1 LALEYQLH
9 ILRNPYLETIP
20 DGAFR
25 SLLNGVVGARA
36 DDIEARFGSGEY
48 VRNRMSFV
56 ILDPTAPSGAA
67 SDDIVLALALIG
79 PEADFFAP
87 NAVAKAFALR
97 EHGAD
102 AAGLIAAQNHRLADG
117 GFRFGGA
124 AEVAGTIVG
133 GSGQTDIQDRYQCSV
148 LAAHFNYAVATSRK
162 AWEESHGTG
171 RWYSNEQA
179 PSGRFAAVVEKALR
193 DRS

>member
-1 LALEYQLH
+1 MALEYQLH
-9 ILRNPYLETIP
+9 TLRNPYAETIA
-20 DGAFR
+20 DDAFR
-25 SLLNGVVGARA
+25 SLLNALIEARA
-36 DDIEARFGSGEY
+36 DDIEARFASGEY

-56 ILDPTAPSGAA
+56 ILDPTAPTGAA
-67 SDDIVLALALIG
+67 SEDIVLALALIG

-102 AAGLIAAQNHRLADG
+102 AAGLIGAQNHRLADG
-117 GFRFGGA
+117 SFRFGGA

-133 GSGQTDIQDRYQCSV
+133 GSGQSEIQDRYQCSV
-148 LAAHFNYAVATSRK
+148 LAAHYNYAVATSRK
-162 AWEESHGTG
+162 TWEETHGTG
-171 RWYSNEQA
+171 RWYSNEQVA
-179 PSGRFAAVVEKALR
+179 SARFAAVVEKALR